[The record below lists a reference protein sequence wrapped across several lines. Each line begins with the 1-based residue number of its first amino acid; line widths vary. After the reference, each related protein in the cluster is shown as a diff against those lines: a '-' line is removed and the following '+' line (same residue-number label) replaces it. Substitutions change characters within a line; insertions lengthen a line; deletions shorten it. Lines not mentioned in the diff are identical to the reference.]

1 MIKLSLFAQLLAAGL
16 TCVVLLLFV
25 RYSRKLDVQRV
36 PGWVAISVGF
46 SLLLFGMLVEI
57 FLGNPEFSQ
66 QLSSNLRRIDDLL
79 TRYVGQLGAVVC
91 LALGFARWMPAINA
105 LREKEIELLHAQRAL
120 EERVADRTRE
130 LEDANRRIKRESEG
144 YAQLSRQLGESQRRM
159 ETLLGNLPGMAY
171 RGPARP
177 GHPVTFVSEGCI
189 ELTGLTDDQLLRN
202 SGSYGELIDP
212 HDRERVDATIASAL
226 DQGTRYQVEYRIR
239 TPSGVLRHVWEQGSG
254 VTTNG
259 GRPTEIEGLVLD
271 ISDRKRFEQRLQ
283 LASLIIDNAL
293 EGIVVTDPDGVIE
306 SVNPSFSTITGFS
319 ADEVIGQR
327 PSILKSGRHDADFYE
342 KMWHELNENGSWR
355 GEIWNRRKNGEIFPE
370 WLTITAIR
378 DEDGKILRMI
388 GIFSDITQRKMTEE
402 HLKHLAHHDVL
413 TALPNR
419 TLYLDRL
426 GQQIRLAKREG
437 KELAVLFIDLDRFKP
452 VNDRYG
458 HNVGDQVLKEVADR
472 LADSVRSADTVA
484 RIGGDEF
491 TVIVGAMDRP
501 EDARVVAE
509 KILDAMCRPIEV
521 QGVAHQLGA
530 SIGVS
535 MFPIHG
541 DNADTLTHTADVAM
555 YAAKTSGR
563 NTIRYYD
570 ASLEE

>member
-1 MIKLSLFAQLLAAGL
+1 MINLSLFAQLLAAGL

-254 VTTNG
+254 VTANG
-259 GRPTEIEGLVLD
+259 GRPTEVEGLVLD